1 MHNFSTSI
9 DLTKDACPVGHV
21 VRQDS
26 LITSLE
32 SPGMRLRPHASVE
45 DYSRI
50 MLQYTQRQMAAS
62 LKGNSDDG
70 LSVRSGTSGRSNDSG
85 QSSVVSFSRSAVQV
99 GNTPASAVD
108 EFGPGGVIKNGETQ
122 AENISRQ
129 LQ

>member
-1 MHNFSTSI
+1 M
-9 DLTKDACPVGHV
+9 DLTGDVYPVRHF

-26 LITSLE
+26 PIASLE
-32 SPGMRLRPHASVE
+32 SPSMRLRPHTSVE

-62 LKGNSDDG
+62 LKVNSDDR

-85 QSSVVSFSRSAVQV
+85 QSSGASTVACSNRGSV
-99 GNTPASAVD
+99 GNTPTSAID
-108 EFGPGGVIKNGETQ
+108 EFGTGDVVKRR
-122 AENISRQ
+122 AENVSTQ